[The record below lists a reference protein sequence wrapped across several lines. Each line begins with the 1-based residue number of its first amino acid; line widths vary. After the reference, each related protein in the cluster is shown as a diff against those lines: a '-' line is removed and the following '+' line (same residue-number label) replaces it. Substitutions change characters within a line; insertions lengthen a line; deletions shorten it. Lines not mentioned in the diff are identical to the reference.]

1 MSMRY
6 VHPVISL
13 VDAPRAHAA
22 STSRI
27 RLTAAIVA
35 MIVLAF
41 GILTTA
47 ANPANATTTDY
58 VYWTN
63 VNSNAIGRA
72 NIDGTAPDQNFIT
85 GANAPDGVTA
95 TSTHIYWTNVNNG
108 TIGRANID
116 GTGANQNFITGA
128 NLPFGVTATSTHVYW
143 ANRTNNTIGRANID
157 GTGTNQNFITGAN
170 TPNGVAANATHL
182 YWTNYGSNTIGRAN
196 IDGTSTN
203 QNFIT
208 GANGPVG
215 LAATSTH
222 LYWTNGNNTI
232 GRANI
237 DGTSADQTFVT
248 GANLPVGLAA
258 TSTHIYWSNLN
269 FGTIG
274 RANIDGTGTNQN
286 FITGANGPVGVATAP
301 VTPEPTPVPGTTT
314 VPANGCVTAGS
325 ATSIPRT
332 GTKRLMKPKCVTNS
346 GAQIGV
352 KASAQ
357 RRGDMRTYTLFCK
370 TTNGKTSKTSA
381 TGNAGT
387 RYCKKGALNIRTY
400 GVKLNLRITWK
411 APVVGDYA
419 AYTKV
424 KSYRT

>member
-95 TSTHIYWTNVNNG
+95 TSTHIYWTNVNN
-108 TIGRANID
+108 
-116 GTGANQNFITGA
+116 
-128 NLPFGVTATSTHVYW
+128 
-143 ANRTNNTIGRANID
+143 
-157 GTGTNQNFITGAN
+157 
-170 TPNGVAANATHL
+170 
-182 YWTNYGSNTIGRAN
+182 
-196 IDGTSTN
+196 
-203 QNFIT
+203 
-208 GANGPVG
+208 
-215 LAATSTH
+215 
-222 LYWTNGNNTI
+222 
-232 GRANI
+232 
-237 DGTSADQTFVT
+237 
-248 GANLPVGLAA
+248 
-258 TSTHIYWSNLN
+258 
-269 FGTIG
+269 GTIG

>member
-170 TPNGVAANATHL
+170 
-182 YWTNYGSNTIGRAN
+182 
-196 IDGTSTN
+196 
-203 QNFIT
+203 
-208 GANGPVG
+208 
-215 LAATSTH
+215 
-222 LYWTNGNNTI
+222 
-232 GRANI
+232 
-237 DGTSADQTFVT
+237 
-248 GANLPVGLAA
+248 
-258 TSTHIYWSNLN
+258 
-269 FGTIG
+269 
-274 RANIDGTGTNQN
+274 
-286 FITGANGPVGVATAP
+286 GPVGVATAP